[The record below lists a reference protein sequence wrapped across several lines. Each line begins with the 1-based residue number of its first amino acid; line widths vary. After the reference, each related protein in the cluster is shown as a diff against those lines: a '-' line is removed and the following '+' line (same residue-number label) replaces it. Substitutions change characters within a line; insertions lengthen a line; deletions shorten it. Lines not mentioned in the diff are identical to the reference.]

1 MGNRYKRMV
10 TLGMISFTALLAWSY
25 CMLAYH
31 SKVVYIAVISLVLI
45 GSIYALLLSV
55 VDIKVAKEQAMQ
67 EYVTKTLQEYAKKD
81 DTEILNDMERLAKAS
96 YVQQRKTNTYLSS
109 QAEQLDEAL
118 KKTVKILINYDRKK
132 EEEAAQQAEQ
142 IQKELEMKEALQAQ
156 KEPDHTALVLEELGK
171 LTSDVKAVVAQLQQ
185 VTIQLTALHETV
197 DTIEVSKYVAAPQAA
212 DVSTEPA
219 QQKAVDI
226 AETTDTF
233 VDDSLTR
240 TDAVQTDEEATLT
253 AEPEVAVAEAAPTE
267 EPEAVVAET
276 TPTEEPEA
284 VVAETTP
291 TEEPEAVVTDT
302 TPTEE
307 PEAVVTDTTPTEEPE
322 AVVAEAAPT
331 EESEPEFD
339 MEDFFSQYGG
349 SADKELKEEAE
360 FKEEAAS
367 TGMLDQNMIDALL
380 GNLQADKPVI
390 DVKNAD
396 VIPFPQQEYTDD
408 ATDDATEEAHV
419 EEVAEAVYEAEQDMT
434 DTTVYA
440 DAESEH
446 SEPMSAMPVDDNPNR
461 TLSPE
466 EIAALFA
473 SMQ

>member
-197 DTIEVSKYVAAPQAA
+197 DTIEVSKYVAVPQTA
-212 DVSTEPA
+212 DVSAEPA

-233 VDDSLTR
+233 VDNSLTR
-240 TDAVQTDEEATLT
+240 TDAVQTDEEAAVTE
-253 AEPEVAVAEAAPTE
+253 EPEVAVAETTPTEEPETVVAEAAPTE
-267 EPEAVVAET
+267 EPEVVVA
-276 TPTEEPEA
+276 
-284 VVAETTP
+284 
-291 TEEPEAVVTDT
+291 
-302 TPTEE
+302 
-307 PEAVVTDTTPTEEPE
+307 EEPE

-331 EESEPEFD
+331 EESEAAFD

-349 SADKELKEEAE
+349 SADKELKEEAQ

-380 GNLQADKPVI
+380 GNLQADRPVT

-408 ATDDATEEAHV
+408 ATEEAHV
-419 EEVAEAVYEAEQDMT
+419 EEVAEAVHEVEQDMT

-440 DAESEH
+440 DEESEH

>member
-55 VDIKVAKEQAMQ
+55 VDIKAAKEQAMQ

-81 DTEILNDMERLAKAS
+81 DTEILNDVERLAKAS

-212 DVSTEPA
+212 DVPTEPA

-240 TDAVQTDEEATLT
+240 TDAVQTDEEAALT
-253 AEPEVAVAEAAPTE
+253 AEPEVAVEEAA
-267 EPEAVVAET
+267 
-276 TPTEEPEA
+276 PTEEPEA

-307 PEAVVTDTTPTEEPE
+307 PEAVV
-322 AVVAEAAPT
+322 AEAAPT
-331 EESEPEFD
+331 EESEPAFD

-408 ATDDATEEAHV
+408 ATEEAHV
-419 EEVAEAVYEAEQDMT
+419 EEVAEAVHEAEQDMT

>member
-142 IQKELEMKEALQAQ
+142 MQKELEMQAALQAQ
-156 KEPDHTALVLEELGK
+156 KEPDHTALVLEEFGK
-171 LTSDVKAVVAQLQQ
+171 LAGDVQAVVAQLQQ
-185 VTIQLTALHETV
+185 VTAQLTALREAV
-197 DTIEVSKYVAAPQAA
+197 DAIEMPKYVEAAQEEAAATAVTADVEERVPVDEQAMEAPQTVEAENI
-212 DVSTEPA
+212 VE
-219 QQKAVDI
+219 AV
-226 AETTDTF
+226 
-233 VDDSLTR
+233 
-240 TDAVQTDEEATLT
+240 
-253 AEPEVAVAEAAPTE
+253 EPEVSPIVENTVETDEPEPQISGGIENDITEDAVASTE
-267 EPEAVVAET
+267 EPA
-276 TPTEEPEA
+276 
-284 VVAETTP
+284 
-291 TEEPEAVVTDT
+291 
-302 TPTEE
+302 
-307 PEAVVTDTTPTEEPE
+307 
-322 AVVAEAAPT
+322 
-331 EESEPEFD
+331 PEFNT
-339 MEDFFSQYGG
+339 EDFFSQFGG

-360 FKEEAAS
+360 FKEEAAN
-367 TGMLDQNMIDALL
+367 TGMLDQSMIDALL
-380 GNLQADKPVI
+380 GNLQTNKTAA

-396 VIPFPQQEYTDD
+396 VIPFPQQGQTDE
-408 ATDDATEEAHV
+408 ASEEAHV
-419 EEVAEAVYEAEQDMT
+419 EEVAEAVHEVEQEIT
-434 DTTVYA
+434 DTAMNA
-440 DAESEH
+440 DVETENSESA
-446 SEPMSAMPVDDNPNR
+446 STMPVDDNPNR

>member
-81 DTEILNDMERLAKAS
+81 DTEIQNDMERLAKAS

-233 VDDSLTR
+233 VDDSLNR
-240 TDAVQTDEEATLT
+240 TDAVQTDEEAALT

-284 VVAETTP
+284 VVAG
-291 TEEPEAVVTDT
+291 T

-331 EESEPEFD
+331 EESEPAFD

-396 VIPFPQQEYTDD
+396 VIPFPQQEH
-408 ATDDATEEAHV
+408 TDDATEEAHV
-419 EEVAEAVYEAEQDMT
+419 EEVAEAVHEAEQDMT

>member
-156 KEPDHTALVLEELGK
+156 KELDHTALVLEELGK

-240 TDAVQTDEEATLT
+240 TDAVQTDEEAALT

-284 VVAETTP
+284 VVAG
-291 TEEPEAVVTDT
+291 T

-331 EESEPEFD
+331 EESEPAFD

-396 VIPFPQQEYTDD
+396 VIPFPQQEH
-408 ATDDATEEAHV
+408 TDDATEEAHV
-419 EEVAEAVYEAEQDMT
+419 EEVAEAVHEAEQDMT